1 MSPLLALRLV
11 TYLTVADGIAAL
23 LLAGLIAPL
32 GAGLVGAAVLAS
44 WWLERARE
52 RGAVTQALSWVLV
65 GLAAVALTVDL
76 LYLAATVLDG
86 MVHVLLFVILARL
99 IMCRSLRDL
108 RDAGFLSF
116 FLLVATASVT
126 FSMGFLAVFV
136 AYLALATWMMML
148 NHIVTESDQAGRRDL
163 MVTRLGL
170 RGQMIRVSLAA
181 AVGHVRHR
189 GHPVFPDPARGA
201 GDAAAARP
209 VLAHGHRLLGA
220 RGPGL
225 LRRHRDRQ
233 DGGHAGP
240 VPRRRHRPSVH
251 CRTSDGAASSS
262 TPSTAAPG
270 RWAGQPAGSW
280 RAAPAD
286 SSWSGPRGAAGPWCA
301 RRCFSIPSAP
311 TSSSRRHARCA
322 LTCAPTPS
330 TRMTWAPSRCR
341 RRRRG
346 CTTSSSPSWRS
357 APPPG
362 TRVSAAGAALPEQ
375 ERRRFLQLPDLSPE
389 IARLARDVTAGS
401 RDPLEAANR
410 LSLFLST
417 NYSYSLSKRETSVDL
432 LQDFL
437 FIRRAGNCEYF
448 SAALAVML
456 RSLDIPSRVVGGFQ
470 RGEWNPYG
478 RYFMVRLADAHA
490 WVEVY
495 FDGLG
500 WMTFDPSPRAQPE
513 PRTGPWALSLQLDAA
528 RMRWYRYVVNWSL
541 QDQRVMVSTVQRQA
555 QDFRL
560 AFAWPKDWGGKS
572 WLIAAAGL
580 LAAGGLGWL
589 VWRARFRGAAGR
601 SARMPRFYERTL
613 RQLARR
619 GLAPG
624 PAETAR
630 QFCGR
635 AGAAAPAC
643 AAPLARITGA
653 YERARFGAESL
664 SDAELS
670 DLERSPRRPPAPL
683 TAAQRARSSLTEP
696 GRRSMGRLLRALL
709 SSPPRSPRDPL
720 SCNDGVR
727 CESRRG
733 SVGRATVDPPAW
745 RVSLSG
751 GGV

>member
-1 MSPLLALRLV
+1 
-11 TYLTVADGIAAL
+11 
-23 LLAGLIAPL
+23 
-32 GAGLVGAAVLAS
+32 
-44 WWLERARE
+44 
-52 RGAVTQALSWVLV
+52 
-65 GLAAVALTVDL
+65 
-76 LYLAATVLDG
+76 
-86 MVHVLLFVILARL
+86 
-99 IMCRSLRDL
+99 
-108 RDAGFLSF
+108 
-116 FLLVATASVT
+116 
-126 FSMGFLAVFV
+126 
-136 AYLALATWMMML
+136 
-148 NHIVTESDQAGRRDL
+148 
-163 MVTRLGL
+163 
-170 RGQMIRVSLAA
+170 
-181 AVGHVRHR
+181 
-189 GHPVFPDPARGA
+189 
-201 GDAAAARP
+201 
-209 VLAHGHRLLGA
+209 
-220 RGPGL
+220 
-225 LRRHRDRQ
+225 
-233 DGGHAGP
+233 
-240 VPRRRHRPSVH
+240 
-251 CRTSDGAASSS
+251 
-262 TPSTAAPG
+262 
-270 RWAGQPAGSW
+270 
-280 RAAPAD
+280 
-286 SSWSGPRGAAGPWCA
+286 
-301 RRCFSIPSAP
+301 
-311 TSSSRRHARCA
+311 
-322 LTCAPTPS
+322 
-330 TRMTWAPSRCR
+330 MTWAPSRCR

-346 CTTSSSPSWRS
+346 CTTSSSPSWRRP
-357 APPPG
+357 PPPG
-362 TRVSAAGAALPEQ
+362 TRVSAAGAALPDL

-417 NYSYSLSKRETSVDL
+417 NYSYSLSKRETSIDL

-560 AFAWPKDWGGKS
+560 ALTWPRDWGGRS

-589 VWRARFRGAAGR
+589 VWRARFRGTAGR
-601 SARMPRFYERTL
+601 SARMPRFYERAL

-635 AGAAAPAC
+635 AGAAAPVC
-643 AAPLARITGA
+643 AAPAGPNHRRL
-653 YERARFGAESL
+653 RARPLRGRIAERRG
-664 SDAELS
+664 
-670 DLERSPRRPPAPL
+670 DLRPRPIPRRSRRRRAAIRAHLLRWRPRPGAQRRETTPRARPSGAASHMDPSRRPAP
-683 TAAQRARSSLTEP
+683 ARC
-696 GRRSMGRLLRALL
+696 
-709 SSPPRSPRDPL
+709 SSPPGGDKGPSASLAPSSGRS
-720 SCNDGVR
+720 
-727 CESRRG
+727 
-733 SVGRATVDPPAW
+733 T
-745 RVSLSG
+745 
-751 GGV
+751 

>member
-52 RGAVTQALSWVLV
+52 RGPSRGRCPGSLV

-181 AVGHVRHR
+181 AAGTFVIAGILFFLIPRVEQATLPLRAQFSR
-189 GHPVFPDPARGA
+189 MVTGFSERVDLGSFGDIETDKTVVMRIQFPDDGIDPPALPNLRWRGIVFDTFDGA
-201 GDAAAARP
+201 HWSVGRP
-209 VLAHGHRLLGA
+209 DRRLVA
-220 RGPGL
+220 RGPGGQFVVGTS
-225 LRRHRDRQ
+225 RGR
-233 DGGHAGP
+233 GP
-240 VPRRRHRPSVH
+240 VVRQEVFLDPIG
-251 CRTSDGAASSS
+251 TDIIF
-262 TPSTAAPG
+262 AAP
-270 RWAGQPAGSW
+270 RPLRLDLRAEAINADDMGSVSVPTE
-280 RAAPAD
+280 AARLHYVVE
-286 SSWSGPRGAAGPWCA
+286 SE
-301 RRCFSIPSAP
+301 
-311 TSSSRRHARCA
+311 
-322 LTCAPTPS
+322 LETP
-330 TRMTWAPSRCR
+330 
-341 RRRRG
+341 
-346 CTTSSSPSWRS
+346 
-357 APPPG
+357 PPPG
-362 TRVSAAGAALPEQ
+362 TRVSAAGAALPDQ
-375 ERRRFLQLPDLSPE
+375 ERRRFLQLPDLPPGDRAPGPGRHRGKPRSARGGEPPLAVPVHELQLQPVEAGDHVRSAPGVPLHPE
-389 IARLARDVTAGS
+389 
-401 RDPLEAANR
+401 
-410 LSLFLST
+410 
-417 NYSYSLSKRETSVDL
+417 
-432 LQDFL
+432 
-437 FIRRAGNCEYF
+437 AGNCEYF

-456 RSLDIPSRVVGGFQ
+456 RSLDIPARVVGGFQ

-478 RYFMVRLADAHA
+478 RYFMVRFADAHA

-541 QDQRVMVSTVQRQA
+541 QDQRVMVVDRPA
-555 QDFRL
+555 PGPGL
-560 AFAWPKDWGGKS
+560 PAWRSPG
-572 WLIAAAGL
+572 
-580 LAAGGLGWL
+580 
-589 VWRARFRGAAGR
+589 RRTGAASRGSSPRRCCSPRAGSGGWSGALASAARRGR
-601 SARMPRFYERTL
+601 SARMPRFYERAL

-635 AGAAAPAC
+635 AGAAAPVC

-653 YERARFGAESL
+653 YERARFGANA
-664 SDAELS
+664 AERRGAVGRRAL
-670 DLERSPRRPPAPL
+670 PRRARRRG
-683 TAAQRARSSLTEP
+683 ADRAHRFVGALV
-696 GRRSMGRLLRALL
+696 RRS
-709 SSPPRSPRDPL
+709 
-720 SCNDGVR
+720 
-727 CESRRG
+727 
-733 SVGRATVDPPAW
+733 T
-745 RVSLSG
+745 
-751 GGV
+751 

>member
-181 AVGHVRHR
+181 AAGTFVIAGILFFLIPRVEQATLPLRAQFSR
-189 GHPVFPDPARGA
+189 MVTGFSERVDLGSFGDIETDKTVVMRVQFPDDGIDPPALPNLRWRGIVFDTFDGRTWSVGRPAR
-201 GDAAAARP
+201 
-209 VLAHGHRLLGA
+209 RLVA
-220 RGPGL
+220 RGPGGQFL
-225 LRRHRDRQ
+225 VAAVAGPRARGAPGGVPRSHRHR
-233 DGGHAGP
+233 H
-240 VPRRRHRPSVH
+240 HL
-251 CRTSDGAASSS
+251 
-262 TPSTAAPG
+262 
-270 RWAGQPAGSW
+270 
-280 RAAPAD
+280 
-286 SSWSGPRGAAGPWCA
+286 RGARPLRLDLRADTIHVDDMGTIAVPTEAA
-301 RRCFSIPSAP
+301 RLHYVVESE
-311 TSSSRRHARCA
+311 
-322 LTCAPTPS
+322 LETP
-330 TRMTWAPSRCR
+330 
-341 RRRRG
+341 
-346 CTTSSSPSWRS
+346 
-357 APPPG
+357 PPPG
-362 TRVSAAGAALPEQ
+362 TRVSAAGAALPDQ

-401 RDPLEAANR
+401 RDPLEAAHR

-437 FIRRAGNCEYF
+437 FVRRAGNCEYF

-500 WMTFDPSPRAQPE
+500 WMTLRSVAPCAAGAPH
-513 PRTGPWALSLQLDAA
+513 GPWALSLQLDAA

-541 QDQRVMVSTVQRQA
+541 QDQRVMVSTRPAPGPGLPAGV
-555 QDFRL
+555 RL
-560 AFAWPKDWGGKS
+560 AE
-572 WLIAAAGL
+572 
-580 LAAGGLGWL
+580 GLGRQVL
-589 VWRARFRGAAGR
+589 AHRRGAAC
-601 SARMPRFYERTL
+601 SPRAGSGGWSGAL
-613 RQLARR
+613 ASGARR
-619 GLAPG
+619 ADPRACRASTSAPCASSRG
-624 PAETAR
+624 AGSRPALPRRPASS
-630 QFCGR
+630 
-635 AGAAAPAC
+635 AAARAPPHRP
-643 AAPLARITGA
+643 APLPWPESPAP

-670 DLERSPRRPPAPL
+670 DVERCLVDLEHR
-683 TAAQRARSSLTEP
+683 
-696 GRRSMGRLLRALL
+696 
-709 SSPPRSPRDPL
+709 
-720 SCNDGVR
+720 
-727 CESRRG
+727 
-733 SVGRATVDPPAW
+733 
-745 RVSLSG
+745 
-751 GGV
+751 